1 MAQDEVKEKDLQLA
15 KIFIGRTFEALKQYE
30 GNLKK
35 DEQSYAHTLFI
46 NACVGFLITV
56 NESILNDFPTCCIIS
71 EEEWGISPDKI
82 SEIKGKDKSVRNVV
96 TQVRHSIAHFNF
108 KFDYSPHESMPIE
121 RITLKNWKCHL
132 EIKDLDFNDF
142 KCFVLKVASEALK
155 IIDSKIK

>member
-1 MAQDEVKEKDLQLA
+1 MAQNEVEDKDLQLA
-15 KIFIGRTFEALKQYE
+15 KIFIERTFEALKQYE

-56 NESILNDFPTCCIIS
+56 NDSILNDFPTCIIS

-82 SEIKGKDKSVRNVV
+82 SEIKGEDKSVRNVV

-108 KFDYSPHESMPIE
+108 KFDYSLYESMPIE
-121 RITLKNWKCHL
+121 KISLKNWKGYL
-132 EIKDLDFNDF
+132 EVNDLDFNAF

-155 IIDSKIK
+155 IIDIKIK

>member
-1 MAQDEVKEKDLQLA
+1 MAQNEVKEKDLQLA

-56 NESILNDFPTCCIIS
+56 NESILNDFPTCIIS

-108 KFDYSPHESMPIE
+108 KFDYSLYESMPIE
-121 RITLKNWKCHL
+121 KISLKNWRGYL
-132 EIKDLDFNDF
+132 EVNDLDFNAF
-142 KCFVLKVASEALK
+142 RHFVLKVATTALE
-155 IIDSKIK
+155 IINKRIQ

>member
-1 MAQDEVKEKDLQLA
+1 MAQNEVEDKDLQLA
-15 KIFIGRTFEALKQYE
+15 KIFIERTFEALKQYE

-56 NESILNDFPTCCIIS
+56 NDSILNDFPTCIIS

-82 SEIKGKDKSVRNVV
+82 SEIKGEDKSVRNVV

-108 KFDYSPHESMPIE
+108 KFDYSLYESMPIE
-121 RITLKNWKCHL
+121 KISLKNWKGYL
-132 EIKDLDFNDF
+132 EVNDLDFNAF

>member
-1 MAQDEVKEKDLQLA
+1 MAQNEVEDKDLQLA
-15 KIFIGRTFEALKQYE
+15 KIFIERTFEALKQYE

-56 NESILNDFPTCCIIS
+56 NDSILNDFPTCIIS

-108 KFDYSPHESMPIE
+108 KFDYSLYESMPIE
-121 RITLKNWKCHL
+121 KISLKNWKGYL
-132 EIKDLDFNDF
+132 EVNDLDFNDF
-142 KCFVLKVASEALK
+142 KCFVLKVASEAFK

>member
-1 MAQDEVKEKDLQLA
+1 MPQNQVKKKDLQLA
-15 KIFIGRTFEALKQYE
+15 KIFIGRTLEALKQYE

-56 NESILNDFPTCCIIS
+56 NDSILNDFPTCTIS

-108 KFDYSPHESMPIE
+108 KFDYSLYESMPIE
-121 RITLKNWKCHL
+121 KISLNNWKGYL
-132 EIKDLDFNDF
+132 KVNDLDFNAF
-142 KCFVLKVASEALK
+142 RCFVLKVANEALK
-155 IIDSKIK
+155 MIDSNIK